1 SVLGPS
7 GRHNTQDWAHGHD
20 SAGLSLAIARE
31 HPNSSGPRHQC
42 DPLRIPNPQRVALL
56 GGVASASPTSEWNP
70 TMAEMWNHVVVRD
83 GRLGRDP
90 ALVTEKGGEIL
101 LELDTDR
108 LYEPGEHITLSDGT
122 EVVIVGDD
130 FYLHEM
136 NEANEI
142 VS

>member
-1 SVLGPS
+1 
-7 GRHNTQDWAHGHD
+7 
-20 SAGLSLAIARE
+20 
-31 HPNSSGPRHQC
+31 
-42 DPLRIPNPQRVALL
+42 
-56 GGVASASPTSEWNP
+56 
-70 TMAEMWNHVVVRD
+70 MAEMWNHVVVRD

-142 VS
+142 VSGTQVLHVGDVFET